1 MKRPLKIALGVLAAV
16 VVLLIVGVAVFFTRL
31 DSIVKQTV
39 EREGT
44 AQLDLATTLADADVS
59 VLGGTLTLDGLT
71 VANPPGYAAPNL
83 FELGQVNV
91 GVGYRDLTG
100 DPVRIDSVDI
110 NSPSLV
116 IERSGGEGG
125 LVEQLRSNLQDLLD
139 RLDQGDT
146 TTAEGEA
153 TKLLIDRLTVTGAR
167 VAIRPNLP
175 ELDEEY
181 ALTLPDV
188 TLNGIGTAD
197 EAENGAE
204 IGRVTADVAMALARK
219 ALESEELPPEVRAVL
234 AGDFDAILSK
244 YGDKLKDEVRDRLRD
259 ELGDVGEQL
268 GEDAAGAIDAAV
280 GGDVEGA
287 AKKAR
292 ESLEGEARDR
302 INKGIGGL
310 LDRGETGGE

>member
-16 VVLLIVGVAVFFTRL
+16 VVLLVVGVAVFLARL
-31 DSIVKQTV
+31 DGLVKQTV

-59 VLGGTLTLDGLT
+59 VFGGSLTLDGLT
-71 VANPPGYAAPNL
+71 VANPPGYSAPNL

-100 DPVRIDSVDI
+100 DPVRIDSIDI

-116 IERSGGEGG
+116 IERSGEGS
-125 LVEQLRSNLQDLLD
+125 LADQLRSNLQDLLD
-139 RLDQGDT
+139 RLDSGDT

-153 TKLLIDRLTVTGAR
+153 TKLLIGRLTVTGAR

-219 ALESEELPPEVRAVL
+219 ALESEDLPPEVRAVL

-287 AKKAR
+287 AEKAR

-302 INKGIGGL
+302 IGKGLGGL
-310 LDRGETGGE
+310 LDRGAKDDQ